1 MAVPTALEVVASD
14 GNATTKQI
22 RYNYPEGLTAAE
34 LQNIVDSGFALDW
47 DGAST
52 LFVEGINIISAATLP
67 AGMKVGAEA
76 GSTWGDVGVNI
87 IGRDAVGN
95 PGQQFI
101 PAVDNAYIAPGNV
114 PLLIGSMQDIANG
127 LVGGG
132 YNDGTLTQ
140 VSARPNGAG
149 LTVFLKIDL
158 PRKYKRR

>member
-1 MAVPTALEVVASD
+1 MAVPTALEVIASD
-14 GNATTKQI
+14 GNSTTKQI
-22 RYNYPEGLTAAE
+22 RYNYSEGLTAAQ
-34 LQNIVDSGFALDW
+34 LQTIVDNGFAADW

-52 LFVEGINIISAATLP
+52 LFIEGINIVSAAVLP
-67 AGMKVGAEA
+67 AGLKIAAEA
-76 GSTWGDVGVNI
+76 GSTWGDVGVNV
-87 IGRDAVGN
+87 IGRDAAGN

-101 PAVDNAYIAPGNV
+101 PAVDNAFLAPGNV
-114 PLLIGSMQDIANG
+114 PLLIGSMQAIANG